1 MGKLNLRFA
10 TNETTVE
17 KDTGSLSK
25 ETIMA
30 ILALVNRLMDCN
42 VQHPVQ
48 RNQKIA
54 TAISCNESDYK
65 IA

>member
-10 TNETTVE
+10 TNETTGE
-17 KDTGSLSK
+17 KDRGSLSK

-42 VQHPVQ
+42 STPVQ

-65 IA
+65 TA